1 MGMLGSVNTGGF
13 SEASKAAMM
22 NSDYFNRP
30 TGVGRF
36 AGGFADFLTGNRF
49 DFDKRGKNDEDKEGM
64 FDKLFEGTT
73 SYRPDKRSDTDQLL
87 AMAANQRG
95 SGLGMGGGSFQD
107 IGGGNVLFTPS
118 NAARNQAIALRN
130 QQALMNQQRKEE
142 NKRMAGQAIGTA
154 VGSAFGPIGAVAG
167 RFLGGAIS
175 GIFCDIR
182 LKEDIAPLCKS
193 EVNDV
198 LSECAFFVKDLNECS

>member
-30 TGVGRF
+30 TGISRF
-36 AGGFADFLTGNRF
+36 AGGLADMLTGNRF
-49 DFDKRGKNDEDKEGM
+49 DFDKRGKNDEDKKGM
-64 FDKLFEGTT
+64 FDTFLEGG
-73 SYRPDKRSDTDQLL
+73 SYRPDKRSNTDQLL
-87 AMAANQRG
+87 AMASQRG
-95 SGLGMGGGSFQD
+95 SGLGMGGGAFTD
-107 IGGGNVLFTPS
+107 IGGGVTMYNPS

-130 QQALMNQQRKEE
+130 QQILQEQAQAKENRK
-142 NKRMAGQAIGTA
+142 NVGRFAGAAIGNAILPGIGGA
-154 VGSAFGPIGAVAG
+154 VGG
-167 RFLGGAIS
+167 FLG

>member
-30 TGVGRF
+30 TGIGRF

-49 DFDKRGKNDEDKEGM
+49 DFDKRGKNDEDKKGM
-64 FDKLFEGTT
+64 FDTFLEGG
-73 SYRPDKRSDTDQLL
+73 SYRPDKRSNTDQLL
-87 AMAANQRG
+87 AMASQRG
-95 SGLGMGGGSFQD
+95 SGLGMRGGSFTD
-107 IGGGNVLFTPS
+107 IGGGVSMYNPNNF
-118 NAARNQAIALRN
+118 ARDQAIALRN
-130 QQALMNQQRKEE
+130 QQILQEQAEAKQKRSNVG
-142 NKRMAGQAIGTA
+142 RMAGAAIGNA
-154 VGSAFGPIGAVAG
+154 IVPGIGG
-167 RFLGGAIS
+167 FLGGAIG

-182 LKEDIAPLCKS
+182 LKEDIAPLCVS

>member
-1 MGMLGSVNTGGF
+1 MGFLGGVNTGGF

-30 TGVGRF
+30 TGISRF
-36 AGGFADFLTGNRF
+36 AGGFADMLTGNRF
-49 DFDKRGKNDEDKEGM
+49 DFDKRGKNDEDEEGM
-64 FDKLFEGTT
+64 FDTFLKGS

-87 AMAANQRG
+87 AMANQRSG
-95 SGLGMGGGSFQD
+95 GLGMGGNSFQD
-107 IGGGNVLFTPS
+107 IGGGVTMFTPS

-130 QQALMNQQRKEE
+130 QQTLMAQQRKEE
-142 NKRMAGQAIGTA
+142 NKRMAGEAIGTA
-154 VGSAFGPIGAVAG
+154 VGSVFGPVGAVAG
-167 RFLGGAIS
+167 KFIGKL
-175 GIFCDIR
+175 FCDIR

>member
-30 TGVGRF
+30 TGIGRF

-49 DFDKRGKNDEDKEGM
+49 DFDKRGKNDEEKEGG
-64 FDKLFEGTT
+64 FDDLLEGYS
-73 SYRPDKRSDTDQLL
+73 SYRPDKRSDTGQLL
-87 AMAANQRG
+87 AMASQRAG
-95 SGLGMGGGSFQD
+95 GLGMGGGSFQD
-107 IGGGNVLFTPS
+107 IGGGVSLFTPS

-142 NKRMAGQAIGTA
+142 NKRMAGSAVGAVIGTA
-154 VGSAFGPIGAVAG
+154 IGGPVGGFFGKA
-167 RFLGGAIS
+167 LGGL
-175 GIFCDIR
+175 FCDIR

>member
-1 MGMLGSVNTGGF
+1 MGYLGGVNTGGF

-30 TGVGRF
+30 TGIGRF

-64 FDKLFEGTT
+64 FDTILEGTT
-73 SYRPDKRSDTDQLL
+73 SYRPDKRSDTGQLL
-87 AMAANQRG
+87 AMASQRAG
-95 SGLGMGGGSFQD
+95 GLGMGGNSFQD
-107 IGGGNVLFTPS
+107 IGGGVTLFNPS
-118 NAARNQAIALRN
+118 NTARNQAIALRN
-130 QQALMNQQRKEE
+130 QQILREQAEAKENRK
-142 NKRMAGQAIGTA
+142 NVGRFAGAAIGNAILPGIGGA
-154 VGSAFGPIGAVAG
+154 VGG
-167 RFLGGAIS
+167 FLG

>member
-30 TGVGRF
+30 TGIARF
-36 AGGFADFLTGNRF
+36 AGGFADMLTGNRF
-49 DFDKRGKNDEDKEGM
+49 DFDKRGENDDDDKEGM
-64 FDKLFEGTT
+64 FDKFLEGN

-87 AMAANQRG
+87 AMASQRAG
-95 SGLGMGGGSFQD
+95 GLGMGGGTFQD
-107 IGGGNVLFTPS
+107 IGGGNVLFSPS
-118 NAARNQAIALRN
+118 NAARNQAIAMQN
-130 QQALMNQQRKEE
+130 QQNMIAAQQRKEQKS
-142 NKRMAGQAIGTA
+142 NVGRMAGAAIGNA
-154 VGSAFGPIGAVAG
+154 IVPGVGGVVGG
-167 RFLGGAIS
+167 LLGGL
-175 GIFCDIR
+175 FCDIR